1 MYKLS
6 ATKREIKGEKVRREG
21 LLPAVIYGAGGE
33 TVSLT
38 LAYSEFV
45 KLYDEAGESS
55 LIDLAVENKDAGKVL
70 IHEVQ
75 FDPVKGQPIHVDLR
89 RIDMSKPITA
99 NVALVF
105 VGEAPAIKELGG
117 TLVKNFEEVEVE
129 CLPKDLVN
137 HIDVDLSVLATFD
150 LSIKVSD
157 LKIPSGMTIIEP
169 STDVVVVKA
178 QPALTEEQIKA
189 MEEESSA
196 AVDVTKIESAVSK
209 KEKEGEEGEAAA
221 APAVEEKK

>member
-1 MYKLS
+1 M
-6 ATKREIKGEKVRREG
+6 
-21 LLPAVIYGAGGE
+21 PAVIYGAGGE
-33 TVSLT
+33 AESLT
-38 LAYSEFV
+38 LVYSEFV

-70 IHEVQ
+70 IHDVQ
-75 FDPVKGQPIHVDLR
+75 FDPVKGRPIHVDLR

-99 NVALVF
+99 NVELVF

-117 TLVKNFEEVEVE
+117 TLMKNLEEVEVE

-150 LSIKVSD
+150 HSIKVSD
-157 LKIPSGMTIIEP
+157 LIIPSGVKIIDP
-169 STDVVVVKA
+169 SVDLVVAKA

-189 MEEESSA
+189 MEAESSA
-196 AVDVTKIESAVSK
+196 AVDVTKIESAVPK
-209 KEKEGEEGEAAA
+209 KAEEGEEKAEGAGAA
-221 APAVEEKK
+221 EEKKEEKK